1 MLIAPRY
8 VPAACVLLLLAL
20 VPTFIHS
27 YSDAVADDGP
37 AASSIPTGLAG
48 FASKPSDRSPTWGMR
63 RFETDD
69 WVEREYV
76 DGSGRERLR
85 LTVVRTYD
93 AKSVYHHP
101 ELAVTYGTSFHDEE
115 IRRFDSRP
123 EIPVHVLKPGPG
135 VEAEG
140 LYVLHYDSRF
150 VENPILFQI
159 RLAGELLFTRRK
171 PMTLFFVFDPQG
183 RDPQQIE
190 NSASLKL
197 LLSAVDAYVSR

>member
-1 MLIAPRY
+1 
-8 VPAACVLLLLAL
+8 
-20 VPTFIHS
+20 
-27 YSDAVADDGP
+27 
-37 AASSIPTGLAG
+37 
-48 FASKPSDRSPTWGMR
+48 
-63 RFETDD
+63 
-69 WVEREYV
+69 
-76 DGSGRERLR
+76 
-85 LTVVRTYD
+85 
-93 AKSVYHHP
+93 
-101 ELAVTYGTSFHDEE
+101 
-115 IRRFDSRP
+115 
-123 EIPVHVLKPGPG
+123 VLKPGPG